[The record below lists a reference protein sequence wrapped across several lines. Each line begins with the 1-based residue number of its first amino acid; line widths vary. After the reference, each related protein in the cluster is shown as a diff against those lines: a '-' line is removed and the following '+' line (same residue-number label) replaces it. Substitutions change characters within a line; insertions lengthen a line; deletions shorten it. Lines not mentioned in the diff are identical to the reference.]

1 MEAAT
6 KGRHE
11 EVARLLS
18 DRAGKAAINYT
29 DEVRETAL
37 YKAVTFNHAGIVKLL
52 LEHGADPNIA
62 NDLMYTPLH
71 EAAQYGHTEC
81 VRLLLD
87 AGAATTGRNHNKLTP
102 YGLAIKKNHKK
113 AAKELIKG

>member
-1 MEAAT
+1 MEGPQLLEAAT

-71 EAAQYGHTEC
+71 EAAQYGHTE
-81 VRLLLD
+81 
-87 AGAATTGRNHNKLTP
+87 LTP

>member
-1 MEAAT
+1 MEGPQLLEAAT

-37 YKAVTFNHAGIVKLL
+37 YKAVTFNHAGIGSNSPPLQFPC
-52 LEHGADPNIA
+52 GAD
-62 NDLMYTPLH
+62 D
-71 EAAQYGHTEC
+71 GH
-81 VRLLLD
+81 D
-87 AGAATTGRNHNKLTP
+87 GQ
-102 YGLAIKKNHKK
+102 
-113 AAKELIKG
+113 